1 MAPSF
6 GLSEGTRAVGH
17 AMRAAADRSKTG
29 RHLLCFGREFLCSNR
44 SHVATIIAQKFPTK
58 TEEMAPRFGLSEGTR
73 AVGHAM
79 RAAADRSKTGRHLLC
94 FGREFLCSNRSHVAT
109 IIAQKFPTK
118 TEEVAPRFGLSH
130 AALQSPHT
138 LRRG

>member
-1 MAPSF
+1 MA
-6 GLSEGTRAVGH
+6 LITA
-17 AMRAAADRSKTG
+17 K
-29 RHLLCFGREFLCSNR
+29 
-44 SHVATIIAQKFPTK
+44 KFPTK
-58 TEEMAPRFGLSEGTR
+58 SEEVVPRFGLSEGTR

-130 AALQSPHT
+130 AALQRPPS